1 MSRVPGRQISGQGV
15 LVNDSIRWSNGVG
28 CRIRV
33 VVLAHLDRVVVRW
46 LDLRNGRIMPVGV
59 ALTEVAAA

>member
-1 MSRVPGRQISGQGV
+1 M

-46 LDLRNGRIMPVGV
+46 LDLRKGRIMPVGV

>member
-1 MSRVPGRQISGQGV
+1 MSRVPGAQISGQGV
-15 LVNDSIRWSNGVG
+15 LVNDSIRWLNGAG

-33 VVLAHLDRVVVRW
+33 VVLAHIVRW
-46 LDLRNGRIMPVGV
+46 LDLRKGRIMPVGV

>member
-1 MSRVPGRQISGQGV
+1 MSRVPGAQISGQGV

-33 VVLAHLDRVVVRW
+33 VVHVDRVVVRW
-46 LDLRNGRIMPVGV
+46 LDLRKGRIMPVGV